1 MRRRRSSVGALH
13 ASCAR
18 ETPHPALWM
27 WHVPGDGSRCR
38 NIRLEHQGG
47 TVRSCVDVCTF
58 SVQGGPT
65 GLHGAFSFSEQVPDR
80 YARLGLKVE
89 ALWASLDL
97 CFLDR
102 GSCGAFTRRPELWRE
117 DKAFFCD
124 RIHGPRQRH
133 SAARMP
139 AVRSA
144 TARFTL
150 LGRPGDSLS
159 LSLAPTL
166 SYWVREIEIQ
176 ALGLR
181 VVVRTRARGV
191 PSLDPLPWTRAA

>member
-117 DKAFFCD
+117 DKAFFVAGFTDLVSGTRLRECQQYEAQPHVSRCLD
-124 RIHGPRQRH
+124 ALEILCLSRSLPRYH
-133 SAARMP
+133 I
-139 AVRSA
+139 
-144 TARFTL
+144 
-150 LGRPGDSLS
+150 G
-159 LSLAPTL
+159 
-166 SYWVREIEIQ
+166 
-176 ALGLR
+176 
-181 VVVRTRARGV
+181 
-191 PSLDPLPWTRAA
+191 